1 MVQAIQLHLVGGFL
15 GSGKTTAIAQAAGI
29 LIARGQRVGIIT
41 NEQGRHL
48 VDTALF
54 QAQAMPALEVTG
66 GCICCHLD
74 DFAERIG
81 EMVAQFDPQVI
92 FAESV
97 GSCTDL
103 VATVIKPLQALQ
115 KNFGSPASL
124 SVFADARLLLRYLRG
139 LEMPFSEGVM
149 YIYGSQLEEAGLIV
163 INKADLLSQKDLN
176 DVLHLAGKAYPGKA
190 IRAQNSFD
198 RSQVA
203 DWLGIISSS
212 ASPLPQVSLDLD
224 YDRYA
229 DGEGRFA
236 WVDRE
241 LVVTL
246 TAPADQHAIL
256 TFLEEM
262 ATDLASLKMP
272 VAHLKCLVSDGHQ
285 SIKFSLTGADEAH
298 TVFSPDTTAITLLNG
313 KKFKIIINAMVEGDL
328 KRVEACLDST
338 WRDFS
343 AQDGVNVELAAAF
356 TRVPG
361 YPKPTMRIGNPI

>member
-1 MVQAIQLHLVGGFL
+1 MQLHLVGGFL

-29 LIARGQRVGIIT
+29 LSANGQRVGIVT

-54 QAQAMPALEVTG
+54 HAQAIPAMEVTG

-74 DFAERIG
+74 DFAERMG

-103 VATVIKPLQALQ
+103 VATVIKPMQDRR

-139 LEMPFSEGVM
+139 LEMPFSEGVI
-149 YIYGSQLEEAGLIV
+149 YIFGSQLEEAGLIV

-176 DVLHLAGKAYPGKA
+176 DILQLAKQAYPEKRFR
-190 IRAQNSFD
+190 IQNSLVQ
-198 RSQVA
+198 SQVA
-203 DWLGIISSS
+203 EWLDIISSS

-229 DGEGRFA
+229 AGEGRFA

-241 LVVTL
+241 ILVTL
-246 TAPADQHAIL
+246 TAPADKYVIQ
-256 TFLEEM
+256 TFMEKLG
-262 ATDLASLKMP
+262 TSLISTNMP
-272 VAHLKCLVSDGHQ
+272 LAHLKCLVSDGHQ
-285 SIKFSLTGADEAH
+285 SIKLSLTGGDIAPTRFALENDQLAMLGDRE
-298 TVFSPDTTAITLLNG
+298 
-313 KKFKIIINAMVEGDL
+313 FKIIINAMVEGDL
-328 KRVEACLDST
+328 ERIEACLDSA
-338 WRDFS
+338 WQDLS